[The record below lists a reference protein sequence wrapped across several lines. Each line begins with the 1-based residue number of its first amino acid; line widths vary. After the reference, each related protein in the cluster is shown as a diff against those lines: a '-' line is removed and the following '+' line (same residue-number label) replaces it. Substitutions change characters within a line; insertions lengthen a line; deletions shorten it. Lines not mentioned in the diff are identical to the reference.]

1 MSDISHPPIRQDI
14 GPGISI
20 ERMFAEEA
28 YMMLAQCGVPLVEQ
42 IEPVLVTSLVTE
54 RVDMVANDDETSA
67 ALRLRSLPVLS
78 IMASNHHHQDP
89 SGDYTAIVLEY
100 GESDDDDTAETFE
113 ESFNWRGYV
122 LVVIAMDNLNDVSI
136 LDAQTGYDL
145 DRTDIESAQLFLD
158 QMRQENRNFLFENHV
173 STQSVITSYQ
183 DPTAP
188 LQYTQQMDPDVIAL
202 RAMRPYID
210 N

>member
-1 MSDISHPPIRQDI
+1 MSEISHPPIQQNI

-20 ERMFAEEA
+20 ERIFAEEA
-28 YMMLAQCGVPLVEQ
+28 YVMLAQCGVPLVEQ
-42 IEPVLVTSLVTE
+42 IEPVIVTSLVTN

-67 ALRLRSLPVLS
+67 ALRLRTLPVFS
-78 IMASNHHHQDP
+78 IKANNPNRQDP
-89 SGDYTAIVLEY
+89 SGDYTAILLEY

-113 ESFNWRGYV
+113 DSFDWRGYV
-122 LVVIAMDNLNDVSI
+122 LVVIAMNNLNDVSV

-145 DRTDIESAQLFLD
+145 DRADIESALLFLD
-158 QMRQENRNFLFENHV
+158 QMRQENRNYLFENHV
-173 STQSVITSYQ
+173 STYSVATGYQ

-188 LQYTQQMDPDVIAL
+188 IKYTEEMDHDVIAS
-202 RAMRPYID
+202 RARRPYIA

>member
-28 YMMLAQCGVPLVEQ
+28 YMMLAQCGVPLV
-42 IEPVLVTSLVTE
+42 
-54 RVDMVANDDETSA
+54 DDETSA